1 MRHLKSHGTV
11 LFTATEL
18 VHGFFDVYHRI
29 IYLKRVQ

>member
-18 VHGFFDVYHRI
+18 AHDFFDVYHRI
-29 IYLKRVQ
+29 I

>member
-18 VHGFFDVYHRI
+18 ARGFFDVYHRI
-29 IYLKRVQ
+29 I